1 MESETVYTLAEG
13 VQVREEIFGLLF
25 YDYRGPKLYFA
36 PTRKLIGSGFFDGHH
51 SMQKLI
57 ETVIA
62 EHGWPRRQLEGQLG
76 RIFKMLKQKGLIHEQ
91 SIC

>member
-1 MESETVYTLAEG
+1 MESKTFYTLAEG

-36 PTRKLIGSGFFDGHH
+36 PTRQLIGSSFFDGHQ
-51 SMQKLI
+51 SMRQLI

-62 EHGWPRRQLEGQLG
+62 EHGWPRRQIEEQLG